1 MGSGWT
7 NILIRGIDGRIL
19 LRSLSD
25 GEWGG
30 YIKGWGCMGMGK
42 KFNVTG
48 VCRRS
53 INGKTTTLQALAGYL
68 KDD

>member
-1 MGSGWT
+1 
-7 NILIRGIDGRIL
+7 
-19 LRSLSD
+19 
-25 GEWGG
+25 
-30 YIKGWGCMGMGK
+30 MGMGK